1 MLPSIKAPLKKRLN
15 LYPVSHYDPFL
26 DFSKAKRVLS
36 LDADFLLNADA
47 SIGLARDFVKTRKV
61 KDSKDAGKMSRLYSV
76 ESSLTSTGSMA
87 DHRLRLSSSQMG
99 AFIAQLGAA
108 LGLSLP
114 AAVKNA
120 AASLD
125 IDAKWVKE
133 CAADLAANKSHALII
148 AGEHLPQ
155 SVHAIVIAINEALS
169 APINYIEVSDAE
181 SGIAE
186 AVARLNEGD
195 VKTLVILGGNPVYN
209 APVDFDWATAQA
221 KAGKVSTSALIRTK
235 LLKPHL

>member
-1 MLPSIKAPLKKRLN
+1 
-15 LYPVSHYDPFL
+15 
-26 DFSKAKRVLS
+26 
-36 LDADFLLNADA
+36 
-47 SIGLARDFVKTRKV
+47 
-61 KDSKDAGKMSRLYSV
+61 MSRLYSV

-114 AAVKNA
+114 AAVKKA

-125 IDAKWVKE
+125 IDTKWVKE

-169 APINYIEVSDAE
+169 APINYIDVSDAE
-181 SGIAE
+181 SSIMD
-186 AVARLNEGD
+186 AVARLNEGN

-209 APVDFDWATAQA
+209 APVDLDWVTAQTKAEESIYFGTDKNETAQA
-221 KAGKVSTSALIRTK
+221 ASLMVASSHYLETWGDGRTFDGTLVPVQPMIEPLFPTFNELEVLARLAGAETMDAYSIVQATLAE
-235 LLKPHL
+235 